1 MTDDVASLSVH
12 QFGERFALS
21 ALADHSINISMD
33 LPNGI
38 FDSRSVA
45 VIKQITGGDSLSIEA
60 KNRQPH
66 SDHIRCKL
74 LFGTNHSIELKV
86 RDEAFSQRILLV
98 PFCFPFPAAQQDF
111 DLLDKLKQENGGVI
125 YCALAAYR
133 VFQIVQL
140 FPGPCGHIWPDK
152 YSQEE
157 TSGRR
162 AAQWLRRHPPQ
173 IKEAEIIRKQGVF
186 MENCK
191 NSEPI
196 LYTVKRVGQLLH
208 TNGSFVYELI
218 RRGLLPAIKLCS
230 LRVRRETLENF
241 LQKHEGRDLSNLDD
255 IKPIISAP

>member
-45 VIKQITGGDSLSIEA
+45 VIKQIAGGDSLSIEA

-140 FPGPCGHIWPDK
+140 FPGPCGHIWPGK
-152 YSQEE
+152 SQPGRNEWTACRSMVTKASASNKRSRNYTE
-157 TSGRR
+157 TG
-162 AAQWLRRHPPQ
+162 
-173 IKEAEIIRKQGVF
+173 GF
-186 MENCK
+186 
-191 NSEPI
+191 
-196 LYTVKRVGQLLH
+196 YG
-208 TNGSFVYELI
+208 
-218 RRGLLPAIKLCS
+218 KL
-230 LRVRRETLENF
+230 
-241 LQKHEGRDLSNLDD
+241 
-255 IKPIISAP
+255 